1 MARNVARENAGGLSR
16 QSLFTQGMPRNIT
29 ATTNPGV
36 NDDINGGYNV
46 GSIWVNVSADRI
58 YFCADASDGAAVW
71 ALTASSTLTE
81 LTALAKTDGNVIVGN
96 GSAWVAESG
105 ATARASL
112 GVTIGT
118 HVQAYDAELA
128 ALAGLTS
135 AANKVPMF
143 SGSGSATLIDFKD
156 EDNMS
161 SNSATA
167 VASQQSLKAYV
178 DSQVDTVDTLAE
190 ILAIGNITGSTD
202 LIVTDD
208 IDVAFGTSSDIL
220 VRNRSTSL
228 GANAETTDLIIGTSV
243 HPGVAANSLIAS
255 NITASGDMLFATN
268 RGGNTE
274 AHMLFDASAGDT
286 FLYARGVQAVKIT
299 GGGAVVVTPSITASG
314 GVVGDVTGDL
324 TGNADTATLATLAT
338 SVTVSANNSTAETI
352 FPTFV
357 DAATGT
363 QGLETDTGLTYNPN
377 TGAFT
382 STTFVGA
389 LTGNVTGT
397 ADVATVATTVTI
409 TDNESTDEDNAIIFT
424 AGGDVDGG
432 NIGLES
438 DGTLTYNPSG
448 NRVRRCAYRQ
458 R

>member
-1 MARNVARENAGGLSR
+1 
-16 QSLFTQGMPRNIT
+16 T
-29 ATTNPGV
+29 A
-36 NDDINGGYNV
+36 
-46 GSIWVNVSADRI
+46 
-58 YFCADASDGAAVW
+58 
-71 ALTASSTLTE
+71 
-81 LTALAKTDGNVIVGN
+81 
-96 GSAWVAESG
+96 
-105 ATARASL
+105 
-112 GVTIGT
+112 
-118 HVQAYDAELA
+118 
-128 ALAGLTS
+128 
-135 AANKVPMF
+135 
-143 SGSGSATLIDFKD
+143 
-156 EDNMS
+156 
-161 SNSATA
+161 
-167 VASQQSLKAYV
+167 
-178 DSQVDTVDTLAE
+178 
-190 ILAIGNITGSTD
+190 
-202 LIVTDD
+202 
-208 IDVAFGTSSDIL
+208 
-220 VRNRSTSL
+220 L
-228 GANAETTDLIIGTSV
+228 GANAETANLIIGTSV

-255 NITASGDMLFATN
+255 NITASGDMMFATN

-286 FLYARGVQAVKIT
+286 FLYARGVQAMKIT
-299 GGGAVVVTPSITASG
+299 GGGAIVVTPSITANG

-389 LTGNVTGT
+389 LTGT

-438 DGTLTYNPSG
+438 DGTLTYNPSDGKVTATGFVGALTG
-448 NRVRRCAYRQ
+448 NADTASVAPAGALTGTT
-458 R
+458 